1 LPASGYVLRKGRHF
15 MSVDGPLPE
24 PKKPVKFTPAALRIM
39 QMCEKAFASNN
50 FLLLYFSNRKTFNQ
64 MFNEPGFK
72 EVLRNRFQFLQLRRA
87 DKAGNWL
94 TTTFH
99 VKCSPYFAII
109 DPSNGQFL
117 TIAYGDMTI
126 PDLRNWLRHFLAT
139 SPAFALPQT
148 IFRELI
154 DEAAKIKLKASFASA
169 AKIRVHFVGQTMD
182 EKIVYVNRAAPLELA
197 FEKFCSEKGIDINA
211 HYFLFKG
218 VELPGNMSASQF
230 ALRNGSVVNV
240 HPLEDKTSAEP
251 LSIAVVNVDGSSAVF
266 NVTRGKK
273 LGVFLKSYCEMT
285 QLIAAQ
291 VRFTFN
297 NEVVNEDLT
306 FAEHDMKNGD
316 HLYAHFKPAA
326 PANDYMY
333 HMMNPMEMPAMPP
346 MPLQQQYEMPI
357 PNLMFL
363 YNQGQVPRPP
373 LPSPFAPPP
382 PGFPPAPGPFPMPP
396 AKGMHP
402 HYQSK
407 PHDPN
412 LSSSIWESFDMP

>member
-1 LPASGYVLRKGRHF
+1 
-15 MSVDGPLPE
+15 MSADGPLPE
-24 PKKPVKFTPAALRIM
+24 PKRPVKFTPAALRIM
-39 QMCEKAFASNN
+39 QMSAKAFASNS

-64 MFNEPGFK
+64 MFSEAGFR
-72 EVLRNRFQFLQLRRA
+72 EALRNRFQFLQLSRA

-99 VKCSPYFAII
+99 VKCSPYYAVI

-126 PDLRNWLRHFLAT
+126 PDLRNWLRRFLAT

-148 IFRELI
+148 IFSELI
-154 DEAAKIKLKASFASA
+154 DETAKIKLKASFSYA
-169 AKIRVHFVGQTMD
+169 AKIRVHFVGQAMD

-197 FEKFCSEKGIDINA
+197 FEKFCCEKGIDMSA

-218 VELPGNMSASQF
+218 LELPGNMSASQF
-230 ALRNGSVVNV
+230 GLRNGSVVNV
-240 HPLEDKTSAEP
+240 HPLEDKTSTEP
-251 LSIAVVNVDGSSAVF
+251 LAVTVVNVDGSSAVF
-266 NVTRGKK
+266 NVVRGKK

-285 QLIAAQ
+285 QLGAAR

-316 HLYAHFKPAA
+316 RLYAHFKPAA
-326 PANDYMY
+326 PADDCMY
-333 HMMNPMEMPAMPP
+333 HMMSLTEIPP
-346 MPLQQQYEMPI
+346 IQQIQQQYEIPMPN

-363 YNQGQVPRPP
+363 YNQAQASRPQ
-373 LPSPFAPPP
+373 LPPAFAPPP
-382 PGFPPAPGPFPMPP
+382 AGFPPAPGPFPMPP